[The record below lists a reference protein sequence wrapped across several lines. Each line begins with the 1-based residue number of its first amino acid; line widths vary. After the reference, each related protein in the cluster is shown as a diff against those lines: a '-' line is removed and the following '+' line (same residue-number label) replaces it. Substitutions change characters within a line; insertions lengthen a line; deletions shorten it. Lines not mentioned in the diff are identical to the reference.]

1 MPTININLDE
11 VSLHAEGVQQEI
23 KDLGA
28 VMSHVYY
35 GRGFPVP
42 DEGIIAN
49 VVKTFRIARR
59 EWGTVYLV
67 WDEEDTG
74 FGGEDS
80 ELERIFDA
88 PIEDDT
94 HALLAWYETYGFA
107 SGEEA
112 EPLRRKIAELAEVD
126 YRQLTECQ

>member
-23 KDLGA
+23 EDLGA
-28 VMSHVYY
+28 VMSHVHY
-35 GRGFPVP
+35 GRGVPIP

-49 VVKTFRIARR
+49 VVKTFRIAHR

-80 ELERIFDA
+80 TLERIFGE

-94 HALLAWYETYGFA
+94 HALLAWWASYGFA

-126 YRQLTECQ
+126 YRHLEECQ

>member
-1 MPTININLDE
+1 MPNVKLDLDE
-11 VSLHAEGVQQEI
+11 VSLHAEGIRQEMDDFKAI
-23 KDLGA
+23 
-28 VMSHVYY
+28 MSHVYY
-35 GRGFPVP
+35 GRGFPIP

-49 VVKTFRIARR
+49 VVMTFRLAKTAYD
-59 EWGTVYLV
+59 EVYLV

-74 FGGEDS
+74 FGPADS
-80 ELERIFDA
+80 ELECIFDA

-94 HALLAWYETYGFA
+94 HALLAWWETYGFA

-126 YRQLTECQ
+126 YRHLLDPQ

>member
-1 MPTININLDE
+1 MPNIKLNLDQ
-11 VSLHAEGVQQEI
+11 VVLHAEGVEDEMN
-23 KDLGA
+23 DLGA

-35 GRGFPVP
+35 GRGFAVP
-42 DEGIIAN
+42 DEETIAN
-49 VVKTFRIARR
+49 VVMSFRLAQRA
-59 EWGTVYLV
+59 WGTVYLV

-74 FGGEDS
+74 FGGEGS
-80 ELERIFDA
+80 ELERLEEM

-94 HALLAWYETYGFA
+94 HALLAWWTYYGYA

-126 YRQLTECQ
+126 YRILMDPQ

>member
-1 MPTININLDE
+1 MPNIKIDLNE
-11 VSLHAEGVQQEI
+11 VSLHADGVQQEI
-23 KDLGA
+23 EDLGA

-42 DEGIIAN
+42 DEGVIAN
-49 VVKTFRIARR
+49 VVKTFRIAQRA
-59 EWGTVYLV
+59 WGTVYLV

-74 FGGEDS
+74 FGGEGS
-80 ELERIFDA
+80 ELERLEGM

-94 HALLAWYETYGFA
+94 HALLAWWTYYGYA

-126 YRQLTECQ
+126 YRILMDPQ